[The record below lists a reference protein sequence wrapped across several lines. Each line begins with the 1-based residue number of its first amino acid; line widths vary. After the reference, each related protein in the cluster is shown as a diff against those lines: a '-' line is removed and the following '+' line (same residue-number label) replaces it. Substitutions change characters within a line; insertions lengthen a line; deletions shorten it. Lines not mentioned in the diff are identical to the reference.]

1 MCIMFY
7 TTKKIGL
14 PTDDTLDL
22 IFESNPHGGGMA
34 FVYHDKTT
42 NKLMIGH
49 EKGLMT
55 KKLFVER
62 VKSNFTFLTNDDDY
76 MVAHTRIATSGG
88 QSASKTHPF
97 ETVKGGYL
105 FHNGIAPT
113 AVLNQIEDHTISD
126 TEYLAS
132 IYEGIEWLKK
142 TDPSSRYFVINPDG
156 SFNVCGSW
164 EKDKE
169 GRLWSNGGYRHRT
182 YSSGY
187 YGYSRGGYG
196 GSYYEDEGCGWRG
209 NAYGTVN
216 TGEKSRKTTNDS
228 YDNALFEVLKIRYS
242 SDAIASMDE
251 TLREMAISYYIYSD
265 IWYVGGDAAKVS
277 PSNNLHDA
285 FAVDFKLPKPK
296 VIIGARNTF
305 YPNYKSKEKD
315 GYIHRIRTNRRFASD
330 VLGLHPSSGIRA
342 SLGKGKKPQIALFVE
357 NTKKKTK
364 TFLGYVYKKDIT
376 IYRDLAEMGLE
387 VVENAI
393 ASDDNITNLP
403 TLLIRNKAP
412 ELPKPVQTP
421 VPVATTSM
429 SVPMT
434 VAEQR
439 MRVRLEQDVNNII
452 LDDSTLTVDSLYY
465 TEDASATWANVIL
478 KKDSSR
484 VSVNATTTY
493 QKVVYAKLSLIQ
505 DNTETEIVD
514 ALYDACLV
522 YLKEKGV
529 KMYEYI

>member
-7 TTKKIGL
+7 TTKKMGL

-22 IFESNPHGGGMA
+22 IYESNPHGGGMA

-62 VKSNFTFLTNDDDY
+62 VKSNFTFLTSDDDY

-105 FHNGIAPT
+105 FHNGIAPLSI
-113 AVLNQIEDHTISD
+113 LNQIKDHTLSD

-132 IYEGIEWLKK
+132 IYEDIAWLKK

-156 SFNVCGSW
+156 SFNMCGSW

-169 GRLWSNGGYRHRT
+169 GHLWSNGGYRHRT

-196 GSYYEDEGCGWRG
+196 GSYYEDEGCGWKG
-209 NAYGTVN
+209 NAYGGVN
-216 TGEKSRKTTNDS
+216 TGAKSRKTMHDS
-228 YDNALFEVLKIRYS
+228 YDNALFEALKMRYP
-242 SDAIASMDE
+242 SDAIANIDE
-251 TLREMAISYYIYSD
+251 TLREMAIGYYIYSD
-265 IWYVGGDAAKVS
+265 TWYVGGTVAKVS
-277 PSNNLHDA
+277 SSSNTHDL
-285 FAVDFKLPKPK
+285 FSLEFKLSKPK

-305 YPNYKSKEKD
+305 YPNRKNKEKD
-315 GYIHRIRTNRRFASD
+315 GYNHLIRTNRRFAADMLSLD
-330 VLGLHPSSGIRA
+330 PSSGIR
-342 SLGKGKKPQIALFVE
+342 SVIKKGKKPQIALFVE

-364 TFLGYVYKKDIT
+364 TFLGYVYKKDIAV
-376 IYRDLAEMGLE
+376 YKNLAEMGLE
-387 VVENAI
+387 VVENAV
-393 ASDDNITNLP
+393 ASDDNLTNLP

-412 ELPKPVQTP
+412 ELPKPTRTP
-421 VPVATTSM
+421 VNVATTSVTM
-429 SVPMT
+429 PMT
-434 VAEQR
+434 VSEQR
-439 MRVRLEQDVNNII
+439 MKTRLEQDINNII
-452 LDDSTLTVDSLYY
+452 LDDSIVTVDSLYY

-478 KKDSSR
+478 KKDSSS
-484 VSVNATTTY
+484 VSVNSTTTY

-529 KMYEYI
+529 RLYEYN